1 MKTVTKIVASLAIL
15 STISASAAQTQTLVT
30 VNGTAITQQDVDKEL
45 MAATQGR
52 FNQVPAEKQSEFR
65 KQVLEQLVAMELIFG
80 DAKSRGVLESKDFKE
95 KYQEITKRIEK
106 EIATQVWQKQ
116 ELDKIKITEK
126 ELKDYYDAN
135 KDEFAEN
142 ESVNARHILVKEESE
157 AKSVIAEL
165 KSLKGDALKNKFI
178 EIAKAK
184 STCSSAANGGDLGY
198 FTEGQMV
205 PEFNNKAFSM
215 KAKEMTMEPVKTQF
229 GYHVIYIEDKKA
241 KTTKSFSEVKSFIEQ
256 RLKMEKFK
264 TFMQA
269 KIQELHKKAV
279 IKQ

>member
-1 MKTVTKIVASLAIL
+1 MKTVTKIAASLAIL
-15 STISASAAQTQTLVT
+15 STLSTAQTLVT
-30 VNGTAITQQDVDKEL
+30 VNGTDITQQDVDKEL

-80 DAKSRGVLESKDFKE
+80 DAKSKGILETKEFKD
-95 KYQEITKRIEK
+95 KYQEIAKRIEK

-116 ELDKIKITEK
+116 ELDKIKLTEK

-135 KDEFAEN
+135 KEEFVEN
-142 ESVNARHILVKEESE
+142 QSVNARHILVKEEAE
-157 AKSVIAEL
+157 AKSIIAEL
-165 KSLKGDALKNKFI
+165 KALKGDALKNKFI

-184 STCSSAANGGDLGY
+184 STCTSAPNGGDLGY
-198 FTEGQMV
+198 FAEGQMV
-205 PEFNNKAFSM
+205 PEFNDKAFSM
-215 KAKEMTMEPVKTQF
+215 KPKEMTMEPVKTQF

-241 KTTKSFSEVKSFIEQ
+241 KTTKGFSEVKSFIEQ

-269 KIQELHKKAV
+269 RIQELHKKAV
-279 IKQ
+279 IKK

>member
-1 MKTVTKIVASLAIL
+1 MKTVTKIAASLAIL
-15 STISASAAQTQTLVT
+15 STLSTAQTLVT
-30 VNGTAITQQDVDKEL
+30 VNGTEITQQDVDKEL

-80 DAKSRGVLESKDFKE
+80 DAKSRGVLETKEFKD
-95 KYQEITKRIEK
+95 KYHEISKRIEK

-116 ELDKIKITEK
+116 ELDKIKLTEK

-135 KDEFAEN
+135 KEEFVEN
-142 ESVNARHILVKEESE
+142 PSVNARHILVKEEAE
-157 AKSVIAEL
+157 AKSIISEL
-165 KSLKGDALKNKFI
+165 KALKGDALKNKFI

-184 STCSSAANGGDLGY
+184 STCTSAPNGGDLGY

-205 PEFNNKAFSM
+205 PEFNDKAFSM
-215 KAKEMTMEPVKTQF
+215 KAKEMTSEPVKTQF

-241 KTTKSFSEVKSFIEQ
+241 KTTKNFAEVKSFIEQ

-264 TFMQA
+264 SVMQA
-269 KIQELHKKAV
+269 KIQELQKKAV
-279 IKQ
+279 IKK

>member
-1 MKTVTKIVASLAIL
+1 MKTVTKIAASLAIL
-15 STISASAAQTQTLVT
+15 STLSTAQTLVT

-80 DAKSRGVLESKDFKE
+80 DAKSKGILETKEFKD
-95 KYQEITKRIEK
+95 KYQEIAKRIEK

-116 ELDKIKITEK
+116 ELDKIKLTEK

-135 KDEFAEN
+135 KEEFVEN
-142 ESVNARHILVKEESE
+142 ESVNARHILVKEEAE
-157 AKSVIAEL
+157 AKSIIAEL
-165 KSLKGDALKNKFI
+165 KALKGDALKNKFI

-184 STCSSAANGGDLGY
+184 STCTSAPNGGDLGY
-198 FTEGQMV
+198 FAEGQMV
-205 PEFNNKAFSM
+205 PEFNEKAFSM
-215 KAKEMTMEPVKTQF
+215 KPKEMTMEPVKTQF

-241 KTTKSFSEVKSFIEQ
+241 KTTKGFSEVKSFIEQ

-269 KIQELHKKAV
+269 RIQELQKKAV
-279 IKQ
+279 IKK

>member
-1 MKTVTKIVASLAIL
+1 MKKVTKIVASLALL
-15 STISASAAQTQTLVT
+15 STISAAQTLVT
-30 VNGTAITQQDVDKEL
+30 VNGTEITQQDVDKEL

-80 DAKSRGVLESKDFKE
+80 DAKSRGVLETKEFKE
-95 KYQEITKRIEK
+95 KYQEIAKRIEK

-116 ELDKIKITEK
+116 ELDKIKLTEK

-135 KDEFAEN
+135 KEEFVEN
-142 ESVNARHILVKEESE
+142 PSVNARHILVKEEAE
-157 AKSVIAEL
+157 AKSIISEL
-165 KSLKGDALKNKFI
+165 KALKGDALKNKFI

-184 STCSSAANGGDLGY
+184 STCTSAPNGGDLGY

-205 PEFNNKAFSM
+205 PEFNDKAFSM
-215 KAKEMTMEPVKTQF
+215 KPKEMTSEPVKTQF

-241 KTTKSFSEVKSFIEQ
+241 KTTKSFADVKSFIEQ

-264 TFMQA
+264 SFMQA

-279 IKQ
+279 IKK

>member
-15 STISASAAQTQTLVT
+15 STISAAQTLVT

-65 KQVLEQLVAMELIFG
+65 KQVLEQLVAMELIYG
-80 DAKSRGVLESKDFKE
+80 DAKSRGVLESKDFKD

-116 ELDKIKITEK
+116 EVEKIKISEK

-135 KDEFAEN
+135 KDEFVEN
-142 ESVNARHILVKEESE
+142 ESVNARHILVKDEAE
-157 AKSVIAEL
+157 AKKAISEL

-229 GYHVIYIEDKKA
+229 GYHVIYIEDRKA
-241 KTTKSFSEVKSFIEQ
+241 KTTKNFSEVKTFIEQ

-264 TFMQA
+264 SFMQA

>member
-1 MKTVTKIVASLAIL
+1 MKTVAKIAASLAIL
-15 STISASAAQTQTLVT
+15 STLSTAQTLVT

-65 KQVLEQLVAMELIFG
+65 KQVLEQLVAMELISG
-80 DAKSRGVLESKDFKE
+80 DAKSKGILETKEFKD
-95 KYQEITKRIEK
+95 KYQEIAKRIEK

-116 ELDKIKITEK
+116 ELDKIKLTEK
-126 ELKDYYDAN
+126 ELKDYYDTN
-135 KDEFAEN
+135 KEEFVEN
-142 ESVNARHILVKEESE
+142 QSVNARHILVKEEAE
-157 AKSVIAEL
+157 AKSIIAEL
-165 KSLKGDALKNKFI
+165 KALKGDALKNKFI

-184 STCSSAANGGDLGY
+184 STCTSAPTGGDLGY
-198 FTEGQMV
+198 FSEGQMV
-205 PEFNNKAFSM
+205 PEFNDKAFSM
-215 KAKEMTMEPVKTQF
+215 KPKEMTMEPVKTQF

-241 KTTKSFSEVKSFIEQ
+241 KTTKNFTEVKSFIEQ

-269 KIQELHKKAV
+269 RIQELQKKAV
-279 IKQ
+279 IKK

>member
-1 MKTVTKIVASLAIL
+1 MKTVTKIAASLAIL
-15 STISASAAQTQTLVT
+15 STLSTAQTLVT

-52 FNQVPAEKQSEFR
+52 FNQVPQEKQGEFK

-80 DAKSRGVLESKDFKE
+80 DAKSRGVLESKEFKE
-95 KYQEITKRIEK
+95 KYQEISKRIEK

-116 ELDKIKITEK
+116 ELDKIKLSEK

-135 KDEFAEN
+135 KEEFVEN
-142 ESVNARHILVKEESE
+142 ESVNARHILVKEEAD
-157 AKSVIAEL
+157 AKSAIAEL
-165 KSLKGDALKNKFI
+165 KALKGDALKNKFI
-178 EIAKAK
+178 ELAKAK
-184 STCSSAANGGDLGY
+184 STCSSAPNGGDLGY

-215 KAKEMTMEPVKTQF
+215 KPKEMTMEPIKTQF
-229 GYHVIYIEDKKA
+229 GYHVIYIEDKKP
-241 KTTKSFSEVKSFIEQ
+241 KTTKTFAEVKSFIEQ

-264 TFMQA
+264 TFMQT
-269 KIQELHKKAV
+269 KIQELHKKAT

>member
-1 MKTVTKIVASLAIL
+1 MKTVTKIAASLAIL
-15 STISASAAQTQTLVT
+15 STLSTAQTLVT

-80 DAKSRGVLESKDFKE
+80 DAKSKGILETKEFKD
-95 KYQEITKRIEK
+95 KYQEIAKRIEK

-116 ELDKIKITEK
+116 ELDKIKLTEK

-135 KDEFAEN
+135 KEEFVEN
-142 ESVNARHILVKEESE
+142 QSVNARHILVKEEAE
-157 AKSVIAEL
+157 AKSIIAEL
-165 KSLKGDALKNKFI
+165 KALKGDALKNKFI

-184 STCSSAANGGDLGY
+184 STCTSAPSGGDLGY
-198 FTEGQMV
+198 FAEGQMV
-205 PEFNNKAFSM
+205 PEFNDKAFSM
-215 KAKEMTMEPVKTQF
+215 KPKEMTMEPIKTQF

-241 KTTKSFSEVKSFIEQ
+241 KTTKGFPEVKSFIEQ

-269 KIQELHKKAV
+269 RIQELQKKAV
-279 IKQ
+279 IKK

>member
-1 MKTVTKIVASLAIL
+1 MKTVTKIAASLAIL
-15 STISASAAQTQTLVT
+15 STISVFAAQTQTLVT

-198 FTEGQMV
+198 FAEGQMV

-215 KAKEMTMEPVKTQF
+215 KAKELTMEPVKTQF

-241 KTTKSFSEVKSFIEQ
+241 KTTKSFSEVKTFIEQ

-264 TFMQA
+264 SFMQA

>member
-15 STISASAAQTQTLVT
+15 STISAAQTLVT

-65 KQVLEQLVAMELIFG
+65 KQVLEQLVAMELIYG
-80 DAKSRGVLESKDFKE
+80 DAKSRGVLESKDFKD

-116 ELDKIKITEK
+116 EVEKIKISEK

-135 KDEFAEN
+135 KDEFVEN
-142 ESVNARHILVKEESE
+142 ESVNARHILVKDEAE
-157 AKSVIAEL
+157 AKKAISEL
-165 KSLKGDALKNKFI
+165 KPLKGDALKNKFI

-229 GYHVIYIEDKKA
+229 GYHVIYIEDRKA
-241 KTTKSFSEVKSFIEQ
+241 KTTKNFSEVKTFIEQ

-264 TFMQA
+264 SFMQA

>member
-1 MKTVTKIVASLAIL
+1 MKTVAKIAASLAIL
-15 STISASAAQTQTLVT
+15 STLSTAQTLVT

-80 DAKSRGVLESKDFKE
+80 DAKSKGILETKEFKD
-95 KYQEITKRIEK
+95 KYQEIAKRIEK

-116 ELDKIKITEK
+116 ELDKIKLTEK
-126 ELKDYYDAN
+126 ELKDYYDTN
-135 KDEFAEN
+135 KEEFVEN
-142 ESVNARHILVKEESE
+142 QSVNARHILVKEEAE
-157 AKSVIAEL
+157 AKSIIAEL
-165 KSLKGDALKNKFI
+165 KALKGDALKNKFI

-184 STCSSAANGGDLGY
+184 STCTSAPTGGDLGY
-198 FTEGQMV
+198 FSEGQMV
-205 PEFNNKAFSM
+205 PEFNDKAFSM
-215 KAKEMTMEPVKTQF
+215 KPKEMTMEPVKTQF

-241 KTTKSFSEVKSFIEQ
+241 KTTKNFTEVKSFIEQ

-269 KIQELHKKAV
+269 RIQELQKKAV
-279 IKQ
+279 IKK